1 MKTYSEAI
9 QYLYNSRPYGKI
21 KYGLFRI
28 RELLERLGNPQ
39 ESYPIVHITGTNGKG
54 SVASIV
60 RTLFTSHGLKA
71 GLNISPHI
79 TTFRERIQ
87 VDGEYISED
96 AVSRIL
102 ESMEPALKKMDEKG
116 EEYAPSF
123 FEVVT
128 AMSFLYF
135 KQLACDIV
143 VLEVGLGGRFDASNV
158 ISSSI
163 VSVIT
168 SVGLDHTGILGD
180 SEEKIA
186 VEKSGIIKVNSPV
199 VSGITRPA
207 IRRVVS
213 ETAKS
218 MGSPT
223 FFIGKDFN
231 AYGREYKLD
240 SNVFDYEGTN
250 VYYDLITNLNGEHQ
264 VANAAVALKTFETAF
279 DRVGKSVDENRLRKT
294 LKNVIWPG
302 RFEVFSVLS
311 KTVILDGAHNPD
323 ASRILRK
330 TVERYFAGEKL
341 TLLFGSLDDKDYES
355 NIRTL
360 SSITDRVVVCRV
372 PNHRSLHPEE
382 VANTWRRYCD
392 QVSFVDSH
400 EAALETVLQ
409 TSEKILVCGSLYL
422 VSATRNI
429 LTGVKEYAGR
439 H

>member
-9 QYLYNSRPYGKI
+9 HYLYNSRPYGKI

-28 RELLERLGNPQ
+28 RELLERLGNPH

-96 AVSRIL
+96 AVCRIL
-102 ESMEPALKKMDEKG
+102 KSMEPALKKMDEKG

-135 KQLACDIV
+135 KELACDIV

-158 ISSSI
+158 ISSSL

-186 VEKSGIIKVNSPV
+186 VEKSGIIKVNSTV
-199 VSGITRPA
+199 VSGITRPV
-207 IRRVVS
+207 IRRVIS

-218 MGSPT
+218 MGSRAS
-223 FFIGKDFN
+223 FIWKDFN
-231 AYGREYKLD
+231 AYGRKYRLD
-240 SNVFDYEGTN
+240 SNTFDYEGTN
-250 VYYDLITNLNGEHQ
+250 VYHDLITNLNGEHQ
-264 VANAAVALKTFETAF
+264 VANAAVALQTFETAF
-279 DRVGKSVDENRLRKT
+279 DRVGKSVDENRLRKA

-311 KTVILDGAHNPD
+311 RTVILDGAHNPD

-372 PNHRSLHPEE
+372 PNHRSLRPEE
-382 VANTWRRYCD
+382 VASTWRRYCD

-422 VSATRNI
+422 VSETRNI
-429 LTGVKEYAGR
+429 LTGVKEYVGR